1 MDLLARHEETLRA
14 TQRVVDGV
22 EPPQLAKP
30 TPCTEWDVRS
40 LLGHIVGTNTMF
52 ARAARGEPPA
62 EGDPG
67 DPLGDDPPGA
77 YRRSVEEAMEALHRP
92 GVLEGTLKLPFG
104 EMPAQFALGLHVV
117 DNLVHR
123 WDLATAT
130 GQDHLL
136 NAESAG
142 LALQMCHSNF
152 AALPADQVRGP
163 GKPFGPIVEWSSEA
177 PVHERLVAFLG
188 RHPHGG

>member
-130 GQDHLL
+130 GQDP
-136 NAESAG
+136 G
-142 LALQMCHSNF
+142 LDPETANFALEFCQTNF
-152 AALPADQVRGP
+152 AALPPEQVRGP
-163 GKPFGPIVEWSSEA
+163 GKAFAAEVPWPEEGTAE
-177 PVHERLVAFLG
+177 ERLVAFLG
-188 RHPHGG
+188 RHPHG